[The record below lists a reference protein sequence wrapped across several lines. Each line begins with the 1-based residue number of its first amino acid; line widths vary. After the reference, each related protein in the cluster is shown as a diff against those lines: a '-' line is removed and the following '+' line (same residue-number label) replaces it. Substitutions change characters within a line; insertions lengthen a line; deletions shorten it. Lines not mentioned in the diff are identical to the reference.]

1 MENAFKYGSSSSR
14 DCTISIKAS
23 EHEGRL
29 LFETEN
35 RIMKRPLES
44 QRGIGLENCRNRLE
58 LLYPE
63 RYELSIS
70 ENEDVY
76 KVRLLI
82 EL

>member
-1 MENAFKYGSSSSR
+1 MVL
-14 DCTISIKAS
+14 IPVHS
-23 EHEGRL
+23 EHDGRL
-29 LFETEN
+29 VFETEN

-58 LLYPE
+58 LLYPG

-70 ENEDVY
+70 ENEDIY
-76 KVRLLI
+76 KVRLMI

>member
-1 MENAFKYGSSSSR
+1 MVL
-14 DCTISIKAS
+14 IPVHS
-23 EHEGRL
+23 EHDGRL
-29 LFETEN
+29 VFETEN

-44 QRGIGLENCRNRLE
+44 QREIGLENCRNRLE

-70 ENEDVY
+70 EDGDIY
-76 KVRLLI
+76 KVRLVI